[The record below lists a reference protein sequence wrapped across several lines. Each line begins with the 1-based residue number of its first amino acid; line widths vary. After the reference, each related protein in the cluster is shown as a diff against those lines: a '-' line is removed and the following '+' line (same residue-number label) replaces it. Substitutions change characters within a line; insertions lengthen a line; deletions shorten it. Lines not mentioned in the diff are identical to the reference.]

1 MQLFIAEDCC
11 LYIAQAI
18 DFYKKGNVQEAIQMD
33 QYLKWLI
40 KYLICFYKF

>member
-11 LYIAQAI
+11 LYITQAI
-18 DFYKKGNVQEAIQMD
+18 DCYEKGNVQEAIQMD

-40 KYLICFYKF
+40 KYFTCFHKF